1 MANQVATTGAKAFS
15 TFLSQEAVKH
25 KINAIIGDSRKG
37 TQFITSLTSAV
48 TMNPSIAECD
58 HATIINVAL
67 QGVSLNLNPSSS
79 LGEFFIVPFNDRKNN
94 RKVATFQMGWK
105 GYIQLALRT
114 GQYKTINAVEIKK
127 GELKRYDRLT
137 DEIVIEWLDDT
148 VRDKTETSGYV
159 AVIEL
164 VNGFRKTL
172 YWSRDKMENHALQYS
187 ETYKADKRN
196 GYGYSLWSKN
206 FDAMG
211 IKTVLR
217 QLLDKYGVKSTELAQ
232 ALEKDMAVID
242 DEGKAIYIDNNGEV
256 TEPVKTATEVPS
268 ELKETPKASNITKQ
282 EVKTEAPKTAPKVD
296 IEF

>member
-15 TFLSQEAVKH
+15 TFLSQDAVKQ

-48 TMNPSIAECD
+48 TMNPNIAECD

-67 QGVSLNLNPSSS
+67 QGVSLNLNPSAS

-137 DEIVIEWLDDT
+137 DEILIEWLDDS

-172 YWSRDKMENHALQYS
+172 YWSKDKMEAHALQYS

-211 IKTVLR
+211 VKTVLR

-242 DEGKAIYIDNNGEV
+242 DEGKAIYVDNNGEIV
-256 TEPVKTATEVPS
+256 EPVKPATEVPG
-268 ELKETPKASNITKQ
+268 ELKEPAKTVKQ
-282 EVKTEAPKTAPKVD
+282 EAKTEAPKTAPKVD
-296 IEF
+296 LEF